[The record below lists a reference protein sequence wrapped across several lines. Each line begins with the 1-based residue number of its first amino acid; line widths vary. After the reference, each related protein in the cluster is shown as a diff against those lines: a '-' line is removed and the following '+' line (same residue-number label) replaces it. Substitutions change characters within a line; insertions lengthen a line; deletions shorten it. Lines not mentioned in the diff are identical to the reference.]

1 MVTIN
6 APSAP
11 GARQHEK
18 VQEKIMTNVIIV
30 DEINQDDMSRKAGIY
45 LYVDTKLWV
54 DNEVVHR
61 EDGPAVVSPDGSQ
74 RWFLHGKE
82 MTREVN
88 SYFYQNSWPV
98 ERGLDTPEKLA
109 QFKSSF
115 LR

>member
-1 MVTIN
+1 
-6 APSAP
+6 
-11 GARQHEK
+11 
-18 VQEKIMTNVIIV
+18 MTKVIIV
-30 DEINQDDMSRKAGIY
+30 DEINQDDLSRKAGLY
-45 LYVDTKLWV
+45 LYVDTRLWV

-61 EDGPAVVSPDGSQ
+61 EDGPAVVSPDGSE
-74 RWFLHGKE
+74 RWFIHGKE

-88 SYFYQNSWPV
+88 SYFYQNAWPV